1 MRKNLFFATLILL
14 LAATVFSTGAA
25 RGATSKGDVVRK
37 AWPEK
42 QAHKPPT
49 GLTRWLARQVGPT
62 TPIACP
68 LRPAKVRSSCSSSDS
83 SKVSGDALSGLSAS
97 RLAPFGGD
105 GATTPPAAAARA
117 SATTTATTT
126 ATKPLALIRSFEI
139 PVGDPSYERLLNLSY
154 TYDSALAATA
164 FVTEGLGEQAGRLL
178 DQLAALQKEGSIE
191 LAYNVATGQGS
202 GNVSSG
208 SLAFSAIAFNAFDTT
223 YGKTTYLANAR
234 AAVDYLLNLRES
246 LGLVRGGPT
255 VKWVSTQHNILTVFA
270 IDGLVNTLEAHG
282 EKALAKRYDEAAT
295 SISKAIEAQLIVRT
309 TGLPSHFREGVAD
322 EVVPLDAQT
331 LGAMFALS
339 RSNYILG
346 LETYSYAQSNFALSG
361 RTIEL
366 SKTPATYNMTYSS
379 KGPFSGYRP
388 YIGTGA
394 PEVLWFEGTAE
405 MRLVSAL
412 LGQKTETLDASVNSW
427 WNVTRKEGVGPLG
440 ADRTITE
447 SKYNEYHVWP
457 TAAAGSWTI
466 LSRSPS
472 TVAQIL

>member
-1 MRKNLFFATLILL
+1 VA
-14 LAATVFSTGAA
+14 
-25 RGATSKGDVVRK
+25 
-37 AWPEK
+37 EK

-68 LRPAKVRSSCSSSDS
+68 LRPAKVRSSCSPGDS

-105 GATTPPAAAARA
+105 GATTPPAAAPRA
-117 SATTTATTT
+117 SATASATTAP
-126 ATKPLALIRSFEI
+126 KPLALIRSFEI

-164 FVTEGLGEQAGRLL
+164 FVTEGLGDQAGRLL

-223 YGKTTYLANAR
+223 YRKTTYLANAR

-246 LGLVRGGPT
+246 LGLVRGGPA

-270 IDGLVNTLEAHG
+270 IDGLVRTLEDHG
-282 EKALAKRYDEAAT
+282 EKTLAKHYAEAAT
-295 SISKAIEAQLIVRT
+295 SISKAIETQLVVRT
-309 TGLPSHFREGVAD
+309 SGVPAHFREGVAD

-339 RSNYILG
+339 RFNYTLG
-346 LETYSYAQSNFALSG
+346 LETYSYTQLNFALSG

-366 SKTPATYNMTYSS
+366 SKVPATYNMTYSS

-394 PEVLWFEGTAE
+394 RDVLWFEGTAE
-405 MRLVSAL
+405 MRLVSGL
-412 LGQKTETLDASVNSW
+412 LGQRTDTLDASVTSW

-466 LSRSPS
+466 LSSSPS
-472 TVAQIL
+472 TVSQIL